1 MLPLAGN
8 AIKESQVNKLLN
20 IVVRALIA
28 AAHGRAMSVMRKQA
42 EVAKPWKVEYRA
54 NAGGWN

>member
-1 MLPLAGN
+1 M
-8 AIKESQVNKLLN
+8 NKLLN

-42 EVAKPWKVEYRA
+42 EVAKPWKVESRA